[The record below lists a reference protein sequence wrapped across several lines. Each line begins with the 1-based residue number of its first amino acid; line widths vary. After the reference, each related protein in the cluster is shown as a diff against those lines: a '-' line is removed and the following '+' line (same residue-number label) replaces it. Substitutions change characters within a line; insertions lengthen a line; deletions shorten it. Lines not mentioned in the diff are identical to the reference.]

1 MDSSNVIWPRRES
14 SSRVFFVR
22 VYPPHGQL
30 SNPTVELCR
39 TIARN
44 VDVHE
49 ERLAKVPKVGDEFFV
64 DLAKYVCLRVEDS
77 YAVPGFEAV
86 VFVGRPA
93 Q

>member
-1 MDSSNVIWPRRES
+1 MDISNITRPREKP
-14 SSRVFFVR
+14 SSRVIFVR
-22 VYPPHGQL
+22 VYPPIGQS
-30 SNPTVELCR
+30 SNPKIELCR

-64 DLAKYVCLRVEDS
+64 DLARYVCLRVDDS
-77 YAVPGFEAV
+77 YAVPGFAAV
-86 VFVGRPA
+86 VFVARPA